1 MKFLG
6 KVLGKVVR
14 GTTDPE
20 IVYTE
25 ERIGVISV
33 RKYMPYR
40 GVTGYTHENIP
51 SETREDDSCRA
62 HGGTS
67 TPPSKRPPSEAVR
80 KLHPLMQLDEQ
91 IGRDMTKGD
100 QEGPS

>member
-6 KVLGKVVR
+6 KVLR
-14 GTTDPE
+14 GTTDQE

-25 ERIGVISV
+25 EQIGVIGV

-40 GVTGYTHENIP
+40 GVTQ
-51 SETREDDSCRA
+51 
-62 HGGTS
+62 
-67 TPPSKRPPSEAVR
+67 RPPSEAVR

-100 QEGPS
+100 QEGPSECTSEHSLKQFSAICR